1 MNEGFPQPHPDEL
14 PPEPQQQVEQL
25 AVDALDGH
33 LSIAAPQRIEV
44 SEATPTQEVEHV
56 HIIDRGNDVPENNEQ
71 PTNAAEQEAPV
82 ETGLISMER
91 EKTLEKADIDDLQ
104 QRAGE
109 LRGINDVQQ
118 GLETSIISAGLQV
131 MADRYGADK
140 LLAALQTRS
149 VTTFRGVIEQ
159 LASDK
164 TERQALYDAI
174 KAEPMDALAERFDQ
188 TLGGVADGN
197 PRVSAM
203 ERKRKFDMFTI
214 QGPVGLKERVA
225 DRIPSKFHQPDRGG
239 GINDTHGLF
248 SGDFD
253 DLLKN
258 NPDLVQQFRET
269 NDTLGLLKGV
279 REIYEAKYTD
289 FATNLEAAKT
299 TVEAKVAEGEAGV
312 AELQAISDDIYYDEI
327 ARLEERLAGTSSDAA
342 REMVQDM
349 LDKKTAEFMATHEE
363 FKNRIEAVRTEIVA
377 DLGAQRLNQLP
388 VATPVTRENV
398 APIYNDKEKHAA

>member
-56 HIIDRGNDVPENNEQ
+56 HVIDRGNDIPENQEQ
-71 PTNAAEQEAPV
+71 PADTVEQETPV

-109 LRGINDVQQ
+109 LQGINDVQR
-118 GLETSIISAGLQV
+118 GLETGIIGAGLQV

-159 LASDK
+159 LAPDK
-164 TERQALYDAI
+164 TERQALYDTI
-174 KAEPMDALAERFDQ
+174 KAEPMDALAVRFDQ

-327 ARLEERLAGTSSDAA
+327 ARLEERLAGASSDAA

-363 FKNRIEAVRTEIVA
+363 FKDKIEAVRTKIVA

-398 APIYNDKEKHAA
+398 APTYNDKEKHAA